1 MATLSKKQKAAIAS
15 RKANKELL
23 CQRRAGVLAMP
34 LPTFDALNNDGLITK
49 EASKKPL
56 TVTFDIG
63 QFAGDEGI
71 DPAITRLAVHMRG
84 KGATN
89 WGAPMHMVDFNTAS
103 PVHEPIDQPFTRDIP
118 AARLVEGEHE
128 VGYVIH
134 EGNSQTGLL
143 RGAPLEVDLTPPE
156 DPRHPAAPLFPAYL
170 ESKGEITEQDVE
182 DHPAGMECTFRDY
195 PISRR
200 AGDDIEVFFSSEFSS
215 QLSEPID
222 TFPVDDSLSFT
233 LPWNLITGNKG
244 GQNYLFY
251 RLWDLAGNVS
261 KDSVPARIELNLTPA
276 PDPQEA
282 YVPLALLPGDG
293 LLDLQDLYEP
303 NGVFIA
309 IPEYENNLTDIDVIE
324 LTIGTQAPERFD
336 VKLYLPFPL
345 MLPVGS
351 DTLLAHY
358 GGGAGEIPMTID
370 YFVDRNGTSTD
381 APTHTI
387 DVDFSAPGPAPGE
400 DPENSLLARVR
411 VFGVDPTKENELTD
425 ADFNR
430 DATIETV
437 LWSTPLPAPGTIIK
451 WYWGD
456 LAHQLDELT
465 LTNEGGGDTLTRT
478 VPWSIIREVGNRTLP
493 VFYTLGWPTNDNTQR
508 SLAQNVVVAANKVVL
523 EEPRFVKATAF
534 LACTDLN
541 RATREATVRVPGNTV
556 YFQEHMVVRCEFR
569 VFSDITGD
577 TQLGNT
583 LALSSLP
590 LTPDMVSNGFDIKIP
605 YTALRPAARNS
616 VDFHY
621 FVPIPGEGEQP
632 SVRAWTRTRFTDL
645 NGFFCEEQPP
655 TALEDGLVEQ

>member
-23 CQRRAGVLAMP
+23 SQRRAGVLAMP
-34 LPTFDALNNDGLITK
+34 LPTFDALNEDGLITK

-56 TVTFDIG
+56 PVTFDIVE
-63 QFAGDEGI
+63 FAADEGF
-71 DPAITRLAVHMRG
+71 DPELSKLAVHMRG
-84 KGATN
+84 RGATN
-89 WGAPMHMVDFNTAS
+89 WGAPMYIVEFDPRLPSHQ
-103 PVHEPIDQPFTRDIP
+103 PIDQPFTRDIP
-118 AARLVEGEHE
+118 AARLVEGQHE
-128 VGYVIH
+128 VGYIFY
-134 EGNSQTGLL
+134 EDDSPSQLL
-143 RGAPLEVDLTPPE
+143 VGTPLEIDLTPPE
-156 DPRHPAAPLFPAYL
+156 DPRHPAAPSFPDYL
-170 ESKGEITEQDVE
+170 ASKGEITEQDE
-182 DHPAGMECTFRDY
+182 EEHPEGMVCTFADY

-200 AGDDIEVFFSSEFSS
+200 AGDRIEVFFSPDFSS
-215 QLSEPID
+215 QLSEPLD
-222 TFPVDDSLSFT
+222 TFPVEDSLSFT
-233 LPWNLITGNKG
+233 LPWDLITGNKG

-303 NGVFIA
+303 TGVHIA
-309 IPEYENNLTDIDVIE
+309 IPEYENNLPDIDVIE
-324 LTIGTQAPERFD
+324 LTIGTQAPVRFD
-336 VKLYLPFPL
+336 VKFHLPFPL
-345 MLPVGS
+345 MLPVGR
-351 DTLLAHY
+351 DVLLAHY
-358 GGGAGEIPMTID
+358 GGGAGEIPLEIN

-381 APTHTI
+381 APPHTI
-387 DVDFSAPGPAPGE
+387 NVDFSAPGPVPGE
-400 DPENSLLARVR
+400 DPENDLLARVR
-411 VFGVDPTKENELTD
+411 VFGVDPTLDNELTVD
-425 ADFNR
+425 DFNR

-437 LWSTPLPAPGTIIK
+437 LWGTPPPAPGTIIK

-456 LAHQLDELT
+456 LAHQFDELE
-465 LTNEGGGDTLTRT
+465 LTTEGAGATLTRT
-478 VPWSIIREVGNRTLP
+478 VPWSIIRTVGNRTVP

-508 SLAQNVVVAANKVVL
+508 SLTQNVVVAANKVEL
-523 EEPRFVKATAF
+523 EEPRFAKATAF

-577 TQLGNT
+577 TQLGTT
-583 LALSSLP
+583 LPLSSP
-590 LTPDMVSNGFDIKIP
+590 QLTPDMVSNGFDIKIP

-621 FVPIPGEGEQP
+621 FVPIPGEGEQR
-632 SVRAWTRTRFTDL
+632 SQRAWTRTRFTDL
-645 NGFFCEEQPP
+645 NGLYCEEQPP
-655 TALEDGLVEQ
+655 TGLEDSLVEQ